1 MGDTLYAVPLSDA
14 LFPFFADE
22 TRLLICY
29 DWKSL
34 RRMLGTWGID
44 FARCAHDVMLAAYV
58 VDSADS
64 YGLPRLVN
72 RYLTEEYDES
82 IGEAQYAAALYPV
95 LDTRLCESDEVG
107 LMYDIELPT
116 ARVLADME
124 TRGFKIDREGLR
136 RFGEGLAQCEAEY
149 TERIYTLAGTTF
161 NLNSPKQ
168 LGEIL
173 FDRLGPAGRE
183 KRPKPVTPPMPKC
196 WSVCAPF
203 IPLWKIFSTT
213 VRSPSCAPPML
224 MGFCVSPTSR
234 AGCILPSTRPVP
246 RPDVCPRSSQTCKI
260 FLSVR
265 RLAAKCAAFSS
276 LKTTTMFCLM
286 QTIRRL
292 SYAFLADI
300 LRRRDDD
307 QRFRLGRRYS
317 HLHCLYGFRR

>member
-173 FDRLGPAGRE
+173 FDRLGLPAGKKTKTGYSTNAEVLERL
-183 KRPKPVTPPMPKC
+183 RPFHPIVE
-196 WSVCAPF
+196 
-203 IPLWKIFSTT
+203 
-213 VRSPSCAPPML
+213 
-224 MGFCVSPTSR
+224 
-234 AGCILPSTRPVP
+234 
-246 RPDVCPRSSQTCKI
+246 
-260 FLSVR
+260 
-265 RLAAKCAAFSS
+265 
-276 LKTTTMFCLM
+276 
-286 QTIRRL
+286 
-292 SYAFLADI
+292 DI
-300 LRRRDDD
+300 LDYRQVAKLRATYADGLLRVADRPGQGAYFLQPDGYRD
-307 QRFRLGRRYS
+307 RTSVLGRAKPAKYS
-317 HLHCLYGFRR
+317 YPYAAWPRNAPLFHP